1 MYWHGVC
8 GGDLSLFID
17 YVYSCIFLLPKSF
30 SNKLPLDSAPADSI
44 GGWSGVGWWVSK
56 WVACRRQWSRSSRRS
71 PVVCSRWL
79 ISRSRCLIFSS
90 KSSVLESLC
99 GVSSRSVSVFGGYT
113 RKSSTGSICHWFLS
127 SLVAL
132 NRPPL
137 IASRM
142 VDFCFP
148 VAFAAC
154 PRVYGKSSVSFGLSV
169 LPTIRS
175 FRLFVKAEVS

>member
-1 MYWHGVC
+1 MGIIPYLW
-8 GGDLSLFID
+8 LSAF
-17 YVYSCIFLLPKSF
+17 PRPNSF
-30 SNKLPLDSAPADSI
+30 SNNPPLDAGAADSI
-44 GGWSGVGWWVSK
+44 GCAAGECSALGWWVNK

-71 PVVCSRWL
+71 PVVCSRWR

-90 KSSVLESLC
+90 KNSFLESLC

-148 VAFAAC
+148 VALAAC
-154 PRVYGKSSVSFGLSV
+154 PRVYGKGSVSFV
-169 LPTIRS
+169 LCVVQTARPFVCLIRVGVRIPS
-175 FRLFVKAEVS
+175 